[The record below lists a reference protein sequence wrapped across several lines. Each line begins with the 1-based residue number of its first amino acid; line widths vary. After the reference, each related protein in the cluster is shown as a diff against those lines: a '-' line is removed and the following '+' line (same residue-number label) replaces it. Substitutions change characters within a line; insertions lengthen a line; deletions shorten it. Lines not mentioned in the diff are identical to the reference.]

1 MKQLKANIYKNI
13 CSILCAE
20 KSTFKTTQNIILFSR
35 VINEFPSKSV
45 HCLTINRLLAFFER
59 NVVSIPLILD
69 IMRDEGEDEEI
80 IQNIEFLKEH
90 PSITTQ
96 SEVTSLCS
104 VLADY
109 VKYSKI
115 LKVKNSFLSTLD
127 MMEDDESSIKETVD
141 SLYQM
146 SNEIMNAYNVANV
159 AAVSHTFDTNDK
171 EAMKTVIAETKD
183 AQSPDKVILTAIKGL
198 NNLLSPGYL
207 SGCLYV
213 YAGLPGNYKS
223 GILLE
228 SHVDTCRYNEH
239 LLKATNG
246 KTPISIYVSMENSM
260 SQTLKRLWSLLY
272 PTADMS
278 MFSVDEIADMIENA
292 LTEKGLR
299 SVLLYYGYREKST
312 ADLANIIRSYNTDT
326 TEVVA
331 LYFDYIKRIRPART
345 DPAAVS
351 SEKGELNAIMN
362 ELKLI
367 SIQFNIPV
375 VTGHQL
381 NRMAAQAV
389 DNVVAHGGY
398 NKTSE
403 VLGRSQVGSAFEVLE
418 VADFFGIINI
428 ENNGESKALMIKAG
442 KQRDKSNTSDN
453 EITAIRHP
461 FLSNDSFALK
471 PDIMEAVSLSTP
483 IYFGRQLKNFMT
495 NI

>member
-1 MKQLKANIYKNI
+1 MKHLQANIYKNM
-13 CSILCAE
+13 CSILVSDNTE
-20 KSTFKTTQNIILFSR
+20 YKTTQTIVLFSR
-35 VINEFPSKSV
+35 VLNEYPSKSI
-45 HCLTINRLLAFFER
+45 HCITMNRLMSFFER
-59 NVVSIPLILD
+59 NVMSIPLIID
-69 IMRDEGEDEEI
+69 IMKDEGETEEI
-80 IQNIEFLKEH
+80 VENIEFLRSN
-90 PSITTQ
+90 PSIHSQ
-96 SEVTSLCS
+96 SEVTQLCLL
-104 VLADY
+104 LADY
-109 VKYSKI
+109 VKHAKI
-115 LKVKNSFLSTLD
+115 LKVKDTFANALELL
-127 MMEDDESSIKETVD
+127 DDEDAPIKSTVD
-141 SLYQM
+141 TLYTV
-146 SNEIMNAYNVANV
+146 SNEIVNAYNVANV
-159 AAVSHTFDTNDK
+159 SAVSHTFDTNDK

-183 AQSPDKVILTAIKGL
+183 MRSPDKVILTSIRGL

-223 GILLE
+223 GILLQ

-239 LLKATNG
+239 LKRATNG

-260 SQTLKRLWSLLY
+260 AQTLRRLWSLLY

-278 MFSVDEIADMIENA
+278 MFTVDEIADMIENA
-292 LTEKGLR
+292 LTEKGMR
-299 SVLLYYGYREKST
+299 SILLYYGYREKT
-312 ADLANIIRSYNTDT
+312 TGDLANIIRSYNTDT

-345 DPAAVS
+345 DMAATS

-381 NRMAAQAV
+381 NRVAAQEV
-389 DNVVAHGGY
+389 DKIIKQGKF
-398 NKTSE
+398 NKSAE

-418 VADFFGIINI
+418 VADFFGIVNI
-428 ENNGESKALMIKAG
+428 ENNGDRKDLMIKVG
-442 KQRDKSNTSDN
+442 KQRDKSSESDN
-453 EITAIRHP
+453 DITAIRHP
-461 FLSNDSFALK
+461 FYSNDSFALK

-483 IYFGRQLKNFMT
+483 IYLGRQLKNFVS